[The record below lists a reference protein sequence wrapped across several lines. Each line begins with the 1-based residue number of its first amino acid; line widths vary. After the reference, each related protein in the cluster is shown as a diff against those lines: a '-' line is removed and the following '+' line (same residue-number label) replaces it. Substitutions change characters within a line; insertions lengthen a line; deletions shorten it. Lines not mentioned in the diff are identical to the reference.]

1 MTRLRA
7 PARRLLL
14 PGVVLALLLAAL
26 LVLGAAVAQDGAPSE
41 AVPDA
46 TPETAGEAPEASDLE
61 RRVIT
66 IDSSGGSQ
74 SGNLRYG
81 PIAYQHPDPY
91 GIVATVS
98 TLTIFGP
105 RAELSAPDDTLLS
118 RAKGER
124 TARFTGGVRVVRG
137 RLEATGPALVYR
149 EATGLGEL
157 AGAADANDATDGGA
171 GAATGGGVDVVI
183 APDEE
188 GDDPTLISATLAE
201 FDVDTD
207 RSVNRGDVVLVAGS
221 QRAEADVLT
230 YAEDTDLALLDCD
243 GLCTIVREDEE
254 NGLLT
259 ITAREIRVLTQ
270 DERLWA
276 RGDVTVVDGDLVTR
290 GDEAVYDDA
299 QKIAEV
305 TGSPAR
311 SVNEADGVTLE
322 SDRILQDVEF
332 DYVEAID
339 ASVVSD
345 LDLTAFLFAEEREA
359 GGPSTP

>member
-1 MTRLRA
+1 MTRLLA
-7 PARRLLL
+7 LARRPVL
-14 PGVVLALLLAAL
+14 GAATLALLLAAL
-26 LVLGAAVAQDGAPSE
+26 LVLGGAVAQDGAESE
-41 AVPDA
+41 PAPETA
-46 TPETAGEAPEASDLE
+46 PETTPETAAAQEPDLE
-61 RRVIT
+61 RRLIT
-66 IDSSGGSQ
+66 IDSSGGTQ

-81 PIAYQHPDPY
+81 PIVYEHPDPF

-98 TLTIFGP
+98 TLDIFGP

-118 RAKGER
+118 RAKGQR
-124 TARFTGGVRVVRG
+124 TARFEGGVRVVRG
-137 RLEATGPALVYR
+137 RLEATGPSLVYR
-149 EATGLGEL
+149 ETTGLGEL
-157 AGAADANDATDGGA
+157 DGGVEV
-171 GAATGGGVDVVI
+171 TI
-183 APDEE
+183 APDDE
-188 GDDPTLISATLAE
+188 GGDPTLISAASAE

-207 RSVNRGDVVLVAGS
+207 RSVNRGDVELVAGS
-221 QRAEADVLT
+221 QRAQADVLT
-230 YAEDTDLALLDCD
+230 YAEDTDLAVLDCD

-259 ITAREIRVLTQ
+259 ITAQEIRVLTQ
-270 DERLWA
+270 GERLWA

-299 QKIAEV
+299 QKLAEV

-322 SDRILQDVEF
+322 GDRILQDVEF

-345 LDLTAFLFAEEREA
+345 LDLTAFLLDEEREA
-359 GGPSTP
+359 GGPSAP

>member
-1 MTRLRA
+1 MTLLRA
-7 PARRLLL
+7 LARRAFL
-14 PGVVLALLLAAL
+14 PAATLALLVAAL
-26 LVLGAAVAQDGAPSE
+26 LVLGAAAAQDGATSE
-41 AVPDA
+41 P
-46 TPETAGEAPEASDLE
+46 APTEGSDLE
-61 RRVIT
+61 RRLIT

-81 PIAYQHPDPY
+81 PIVYEHPDPY

-118 RAKGER
+118 RAKGQR
-124 TARFTGGVRVVRG
+124 TARFDGGVRVVRG

-157 AGAADANDATDGGA
+157 DGR
-171 GAATGGGVDVVI
+171 ATGGADAEVDGAVDGAVDGGVEVVI

-188 GDDPTLISATLAE
+188 GGDPTLISATLAE

-230 YAEDTDLALLDCD
+230 YAEDADLALLDCD

-332 DYVEAID
+332 DFVEAID

-345 LDLTAFLFAEEREA
+345 LDLTAFLLVEEREA

>member
-7 PARRLLL
+7 PARRPFL
-14 PGVVLALLLAAL
+14 PASALALLVAAL
-26 LVLGAAVAQDGAPSE
+26 LVLGAAVAQDGAASE
-41 AVPDA
+41 AAPEPAPEAAPD
-46 TPETAGEAPEASDLE
+46 TAPAEASDLE

-66 IDSSGGSQ
+66 IDSSGGTQ
-74 SGNLRYG
+74 GGNLRYG
-81 PIAYQHPDPY
+81 PIVYQHPDPY

-118 RAKGER
+118 RAKGQR
-124 TARFTGGVRVVRG
+124 TARFAGGVRVVRG

-157 AGAADANDATDGGA
+157 SGGADAGGD
-171 GAATGGGVDVVI
+171 AATEGGVDVVI
-183 APDEE
+183 APEEE
-188 GDDPTLISATLAE
+188 GGDPTLISAALAE

-322 SDRILQDVEF
+322 GDRILQDVEF
-332 DYVEAID
+332 DFVEAID

-345 LDLTAFLFAEEREA
+345 LDLTAFLLPEEREA
-359 GGPSTP
+359 EGLSTP

>member
-7 PARRLLL
+7 LGRRPVLRAAAR
-14 PGVVLALLLAAL
+14 ALLLAAL
-26 LVLGAAVAQDGAPSE
+26 LVLGAATAQDGAGSE
-41 AVPDA
+41 
-46 TPETAGEAPEASDLE
+46 PEPDLE
-61 RRVIT
+61 RRLIT
-66 IDSSGGSQ
+66 IDSSGGTQ

-81 PIAYQHPDPY
+81 PIVYEHPDAF

-118 RAKGER
+118 RAKGQR
-124 TARFTGGVRVVRG
+124 TARFVGGVRVVRG

-157 AGAADANDATDGGA
+157 NGGA
-171 GAATGGGVDVVI
+171 LVVV
-183 APDEE
+183 APDDE
-188 GDDPTLISATLAE
+188 GGDPTLISAEMAE

-221 QRAEADVLT
+221 QRAQADVLT
-230 YAEDTDLALLDCD
+230 YAEDADLAVLDCD

-259 ITAREIRVLTQ
+259 ITAQEIRVLTQ

-322 SDRILQDVEF
+322 GDRILQDVEF
-332 DYVEAID
+332 DFVEAID

-345 LDLTAFLFAEEREA
+345 LDLTTFLLDEEREA
-359 GGPSTP
+359 GGPSAP

>member
-7 PARRLLL
+7 PARRTVL
-14 PGVVLALLLAAL
+14 PVALALLVAAL
-26 LVLGAAVAQDGAPSE
+26 LVLGAAVAQDGAASE
-41 AVPDA
+41 A
-46 TPETAGEAPEASDLE
+46 TPEQAPDTASAEASDLE

-66 IDSSGGSQ
+66 IDSSGGTQ
-74 SGNLRYG
+74 GGNLRYG
-81 PIAYQHPDPY
+81 PIVYQHPEPY

-118 RAKGER
+118 RAKGQR
-124 TARFTGGVRVVRG
+124 TARFAGGVRVVRG

-157 AGAADANDATDGGA
+157 AGGADGG
-171 GAATGGGVDVVI
+171 GNAATESGVEVVI
-183 APDEE
+183 APEEE
-188 GDDPTLISATLAE
+188 GGDPTLISAALAE

-322 SDRILQDVEF
+322 GDRILQDVEF
-332 DYVEAID
+332 DFVEAID

-345 LDLTAFLFAEEREA
+345 LDLTAFLLAEEREA
-359 GGPSTP
+359 DGPSAP

>member
-1 MTRLRA
+1 MTRLR
-7 PARRLLL
+7 PLARRSAL
-14 PGVVLALLLAAL
+14 PAAGLALLLAAL
-26 LVLGAAVAQDGAPSE
+26 LVLGAAAAQDGATSE
-41 AVPDA
+41 P
-46 TPETAGEAPEASDLE
+46 APEAAPESASESGSTEGSELE
-61 RRVIT
+61 RRLIT

-74 SGNLRYG
+74 GGNLRYG
-81 PIAYQHPDPY
+81 PIVYEHPDPY

-118 RAKGER
+118 RAKGQR
-124 TARFTGGVRVVRG
+124 TARFAGGVRVVRG

-157 AGAADANDATDGGA
+157 D
-171 GAATGGGVDVVI
+171 GGVDVVI
-183 APDEE
+183 EPDEE
-188 GDDPTLISATLAE
+188 GGDPTLISAALAE

-221 QRAEADVLT
+221 QRAEADALT

-276 RGDVTVVDGDLVTR
+276 RGEVTVVDGDLVTR

-322 SDRILQDVEF
+322 GDRILQDVEF
-332 DYVEAID
+332 DFVEAID

-345 LDLTAFLFAEEREA
+345 LDLTAFLLAEEREA
-359 GGPSTP
+359 GGPGTP

>member
-1 MTRLRA
+1 MTRLH
-7 PARRLLL
+7 ARGRRPLLEAAAWL
-14 PGVVLALLLAAL
+14 LLLAASL
-26 LVLGAAVAQDGAPSE
+26 ALGVAAAQDGA
-41 AVPDA
+41 A
-46 TPETAGEAPEASDLE
+46 PETAPDTAPETTPEAAPGTEPDAAADEDDDLE
-61 RRVIT
+61 RRLIT
-66 IDSSGGSQ
+66 IDSSGGTQ
-74 SGNLRYG
+74 SGNLRFG
-81 PIAYQHPDPY
+81 PIVYEHPDPY
-91 GIVATVS
+91 GITATVS
-98 TLTIFGP
+98 TLTILGP

-118 RAKGER
+118 RAKGQR
-124 TARFTGGVRVVRG
+124 TARFDGGVRVVRG

-157 AGAADANDATDGGA
+157 D
-171 GAATGGGVDVVI
+171 GGVDVVI
-183 APDEE
+183 DADDED
-188 GDDPTLISATLAE
+188 GDPTLISAQVAE

-230 YAEDTDLALLDCD
+230 YAEGIDLALLDCD

-290 GDEAVYDDA
+290 GDVALYDDA
-299 QKIAEV
+299 QKLAEV
-305 TGSPAR
+305 SGSPAR

-322 SDRILQDVEF
+322 GDRILQDVEF
-332 DYVEAID
+332 DFVEAID
-339 ASVVSD
+339 ASIVSD
-345 LDLTAFLFAEEREA
+345 LDMTAFLFEEEREA
-359 GGPSTP
+359 GGPSAP

>member
-7 PARRLLL
+7 VARRLDL
-14 PGVVLALLLAAL
+14 PAATLALLVAAL
-26 LVLGAAVAQDGAPSE
+26 LVLGAAAAQDGATSE
-41 AVPDA
+41 PASEPA
-46 TPETAGEAPEASDLE
+46 SESTPESAPPEGSDLE
-61 RRVIT
+61 QRLIT
-66 IDSSGGSQ
+66 IDSSGGTQ

-81 PIAYQHPDPY
+81 PIVYEHPDPY

-98 TLTIFGP
+98 TLTIVGP

-118 RAKGER
+118 RAKGQR
-124 TARFTGGVRVVRG
+124 TARFAGGVRVVRG

-157 AGAADANDATDGGA
+157 D
-171 GAATGGGVDVVI
+171 GGVDVVI

-188 GDDPTLISATLAE
+188 GDDPTLISADLAE

-259 ITAREIRVLTQ
+259 ITAQEIRVLTQ

-322 SDRILQDVEF
+322 GDRILQDVEF
-332 DYVEAID
+332 DFVEAID

-345 LDLTAFLFAEEREA
+345 LDLAAFLLDEEREA